1 MEYRIPFNKPFIAGK
16 ELYYVA
22 QSVLG
27 GHTSGDGPFTA
38 KCRDALKAQLG
49 VHDALLTPSC
59 TAALEMSALLVGVE
73 PGDEVIVPSFTF
85 VSAVNAF
92 VMRGAVP
99 VFADIRGDTLNLDET
114 KLEELIP
121 GAEELAQLFDDISI
135 RARQVGVEV
144 NRMNPEPTE
153 AGAFYSKTSYQ
164 MSIAG
169 EYHDVAR
176 VLTEI
181 ASLSRIV
188 TPVELDMQPFPQ
200 PDLFPEYESPVLANF
215 RIETYVLPD
224 GTAPPPPGEGVGR

>member
-1 MEYRIPFNKPFIAGK
+1 MQARLETLEDQNRRAQVLAARGGGDL
-16 ELYYVA
+16 EERMALYERHV
-22 QSVLG
+22 
-27 GHTSGDGPFTA
+27 
-38 KCRDALKAQLG
+38 
-49 VHDALLTPSC
+49 
-59 TAALEMSALLVGVE
+59 
-73 PGDEVIVPSFTF
+73 
-85 VSAVNAF
+85 
-92 VMRGAVP
+92 
-99 VFADIRGDTLNLDET
+99 T